1 MAKFSSARRRIGK
14 RWVSCYLSANNLA
27 QFTDRYYKMKIF
39 HTDFQNAERDLLY
52 LPRTFILATLFVV
65 PYPELTTVLQGIA
78 TTCPRLLNNVLPKSE
93 QFEFAVVD
101 PG

>member
-1 MAKFSSARRRIGK
+1 MLREISFIFAE
-14 RWVSCYLSANNLA
+14 NL
-27 QFTDRYYKMKIF
+27 
-39 HTDFQNAERDLLY
+39 
-52 LPRTFILATLFVV
+52 ILATLFVV
-65 PYPELTTVLQGIA
+65 PYPESTTVLQGIA